1 LNSQPIFHLRLFGSP
16 SLEGDGGPTPT
27 RATQRHRVALLALLA
42 LSPDRRLTR
51 DRLIATLWPERDA
64 DGGRNLLKVATYVLR
79 ETLGETAL
87 LTEGDF
93 LRLNTD
99 VVGPDVVEFEAALDR
114 ADHAAAVALYRGP
127 LLDGFF
133 LAEAPEF
140 EHWADRERQRLAS
153 SYGGAL
159 EALAQAAEGDR
170 DFQRSV
176 EWWKKRAALDPFD
189 SRVALRLMQALDSS
203 GNRAAAI
210 QHATIHQRLLEGE
223 LGVTSVP
230 EITALTDRLRRDPVA
245 LPETTPACGNEQPAP
260 ATPDIIRVAH
270 VPPASEPGVAPAI
283 ASAESRA
290 SGWRRWTWAAGVV
303 LLAAGA
309 VGAVWSRMPRP
320 ADRDRSIVV
329 LPFINLSADPENEYF
344 SDGLTEEVITRL
356 AAIPGLKVISRTSA
370 MHYKGTTKPLREIAD
385 ELNVDHVLEGSVRL
399 SDGRVRISAQF
410 IDARTDAH
418 LWADNYE
425 YTLADRFG
433 VQAEIAQKVAST
445 LEVELGENARL
456 QLVRRGTRDFEA
468 YDLYRRG
475 RFLWNSR
482 TRAGHE
488 KAIEYYNQAIARDS
502 SYADAYAGLADAYLT
517 AYQLAYFPWESS
529 VFYARIKAAAERAVA
544 LDDNSADAHAAMA
557 IALWW
562 NKDWPGTEREIRRA
576 LQLNPGQANTRTWYG
591 LLLAGWGRSREAL
604 AESRRAAELDPFA
617 LVATNNV
624 GWQCYLNGDAECAE
638 KYFQRAVD
646 MGGYANSHRGM
657 AILYARKGMFKEAIA
672 SMRKAIELGPTQTE
686 LIADL
691 AQVQALGGDR
701 VGALTTL
708 ELAKAS
714 PREPFNIGRAYVALQ
729 EPDSAFAWL
738 ERSTWQWPH
747 RAVRMDPTLDPI
759 RSDPRF
765 ARLSERIE
773 REMGI
778 R

>member
-1 LNSQPIFHLRLFGSP
+1 MNSQPIFHFRLFGTP
-16 SLEGDGGPTPT
+16 SLESDGGPVPV

-42 LSPDRRLTR
+42 LSPGRRLTR
-51 DRLIATLWPERDA
+51 DRLIATLWPERDI

-79 ETLGETAL
+79 EALTETAL
-87 LTEGDF
+87 LSEGDF

-99 VVGPDVVEFEAALDR
+99 IVRVDVLEFEGALDR

-127 LLDGFF
+127 LMDGFF
-133 LAEAPEF
+133 LSEAAEF
-140 EHWADRERQRLAS
+140 EHWTDRERQRLAS
-153 SYGGAL
+153 RYGEAL
-159 EALAQAAEGDR
+159 ETLAQAAGADR

-176 EWWKKRAALDPFD
+176 ELWKKRSALDPYD
-189 SRVALRLMQALDSS
+189 SRVALRLMQALDAS
-203 GNRAAAI
+203 GNRAGAV
-210 QHATIHQRLLEGE
+210 QHATIHQRLIEHE
-223 LGVTSVP
+223 LGVASVP
-230 EITALTDRLRRDPVA
+230 EIAALADRLRREPVGA
-245 LPETTPACGNEQPAP
+245 VPDATTRAESEPQPAS
-260 ATPDIIRVAH
+260 I
-270 VPPASEPGVAPAI
+270 VAPI
-283 ASAESRA
+283 ESPRRG
-290 SGWRRWTWAAGVV
+290 SRRWAWAAGIV
-303 LLAAGA
+303 LLVAGA
-309 VGAVWSRMPRP
+309 IGAVWSRMPRP

-329 LPFINLSADPENEYF
+329 LPFINMSADPDNEYF

-370 MHYKGTTKPLREIAD
+370 MHYKGTTKPLRMIAD
-385 ELNVDHVLEGSVRL
+385 ELDVGHVLEGSVRL
-399 SDGRVRISAQF
+399 NDGRVRISAQF
-410 IDARTDAH
+410 IDAQTDAH

-433 VQAEIAQKVAST
+433 VQAEIAQKVANT
-445 LEVELGENARL
+445 LEVELGENARV
-456 QLVRRGTRDFEA
+456 QLVRRGTRDYEA

-482 TRAGHE
+482 TRVGHE
-488 KAIEYYNQAIARDS
+488 KAIDYFNQAIARDS

-517 AYQLAYFPWESS
+517 AYQLAHFPWEPSA
-529 VFYARIKAAAERAVA
+529 FYARIKAAAERAVA

-657 AILYARKGMFKEAIA
+657 AILYARKGMFKEALA

-738 ERSTWQWPH
+738 ERSSWQWPH
-747 RAVRMDPTLDPI
+747 RAVRMDPALDPI

-773 REMGI
+773 REMGL

>member
-1 LNSQPIFHLRLFGSP
+1 M
-16 SLEGDGGPTPT
+16 
-27 RATQRHRVALLALLA
+27 ALLALLA
-42 LSPDRRLTR
+42 LSPGQRLTR
-51 DRLIATLWPERDA
+51 DRLIATLWPERDG

-79 ETLGETAL
+79 EALTETAL
-87 LTEGDF
+87 LTEGDSV
-93 LRLNTD
+93 RLNTD
-99 VVGPDVVEFEAALDR
+99 VVRVDVVEFEAALQR
-114 ADHAAAVALYRGP
+114 GDHDAAASIYAGP

-133 LAEAPEF
+133 LNEAAEF
-140 EHWADRERQRLAS
+140 EHWVDRERQRLAS
-153 SYGGAL
+153 LYGETL
-159 EALAQAAEGDR
+159 ESLAQAAEAAG
-170 DFQRSV
+170 DFQGSV
-176 EWWKKRAALDPFD
+176 ECWKKRAALDPYD
-189 SRVALRLMQALDSS
+189 SRVAVQLMKALDAS
-203 GNRAAAI
+203 GNRAGAV
-210 QHATIHQRLLEGE
+210 QHATIHQRLIEQE
-223 LGVTSVP
+223 LGVTSAP
-230 EITALTDRLRRDPVA
+230 EIAALADRLRREPAGAAPVA
-245 LPETTPACGNEQPAP
+245 PVRADA
-260 ATPDIIRVAH
+260 
-270 VPPASEPGVAPAI
+270 VPGESEVAPI
-283 ASAESRA
+283 ESARRGS
-290 SGWRRWTWAAGVV
+290 RRWAWAAGIVV
-303 LLAAGA
+303 LVAAALGT
-309 VGAVWSRMPRP
+309 VWSRRPRP
-320 ADRDRSIVV
+320 AHRDPSIVV
-329 LPFINLSADPENEYF
+329 LPFVNLSADADNEYF

-370 MHYKGTTKPLREIAD
+370 MHYKGTTKPLRVIAD
-385 ELNVDHVLEGSVRL
+385 ELNVGHVLEGSVRL
-399 SDGRVRISAQF
+399 NDGRVRISAQF

-418 LWADNYE
+418 LWAENYE
-425 YTLADRFG
+425 YTLADKFG

-445 LEVELGENARL
+445 LEVELGDNVRA
-456 QLVRRGTRDFEA
+456 QLVRRGTRDSEA

-517 AYQLAYFPWESS
+517 AYQLAIFPWEPPA
-529 VFYARIKAAAERAVA
+529 FYERIKAAAERALA

-617 LVATNNV
+617 VVATSNV

-646 MGGYANSHRGM
+646 MGGYANPHRGM
-657 AILYARKGMFKEAIA
+657 AILYARKGKFKEAIA
-672 SMRKAIELGPTQTE
+672 SMEKAIELAPAQTE
-686 LIADL
+686 FLADL

-701 VGALTTL
+701 AGALVSI
-708 ELAKAS
+708 ERAKAS

-738 ERSTWQWPH
+738 ERSSWVWPH
-747 RAVRMDPTLDPI
+747 RAVRMDPSLDPL
-759 RSDPRF
+759 RADQRF
-765 ARLSERIE
+765 AQLSERIE
-773 REMGI
+773 REMGL

>member
-1 LNSQPIFHLRLFGSP
+1 
-16 SLEGDGGPTPT
+16 
-27 RATQRHRVALLALLA
+27 
-42 LSPDRRLTR
+42 
-51 DRLIATLWPERDA
+51 
-64 DGGRNLLKVATYVLR
+64 
-79 ETLGETAL
+79 
-87 LTEGDF
+87 
-93 LRLNTD
+93 
-99 VVGPDVVEFEAALDR
+99 
-114 ADHAAAVALYRGP
+114 YRGP
-127 LLDGFF
+127 LLDGFV
-133 LAEAPEF
+133 LNEAPEF
-140 EHWADRERQRLAS
+140 EHWTDRERQRLAS
-153 SYGGAL
+153 LLGRSQ
-159 EALAQAAEGDR
+159 EALAEAAEDDR
-170 DFQRSV
+170 DFQRSA
-176 EWWKKRAALDPFD
+176 EWWKKRAALDPYD
-189 SRVALRLMQALDSS
+189 SRVALRLMQALDAT
-203 GNRAAAI
+203 GNRAGAV
-210 QHATIHQRLLEGE
+210 QHATIHQRLIEQE
-223 LGVTSVP
+223 LGVTSAP
-230 EITALTDRLRRDPVA
+230 EIAALADRLRREPAGAVPVA
-245 LPETTPACGNEQPAP
+245 
-260 ATPDIIRVAH
+260 ATRAESK
-270 VPPASEPGVAPAI
+270 SEPQQDFIVAPI
-283 ASAESRA
+283 ESR
-290 SGWRRWTWAAGVV
+290 STRSRGWAWVAAIVF
-303 LLAAGA
+303 LAAGA
-309 VGAVWSRMPRP
+309 FGAVALRMPRA
-320 ADRDRSIVV
+320 ADRERSIVV
-329 LPFINLSADPENEYF
+329 LPFINLSADPDNEYF

-370 MHYKGTTKPLREIAD
+370 MHYKGTTKPLRVIAE
-385 ELNVDHVLEGSVRL
+385 ELDVGHVLEGSVRL

-445 LEVELGENARL
+445 LEVELGENARV
-456 QLVRRGTRDFEA
+456 QLVRRGTRDVEA

-482 TRAGHE
+482 TRVGHE

-517 AYQLAYFPWESS
+517 AYQLAYLPWEPSE
-529 VFYARIKAAAERAVA
+529 FYARLKAAAERAVA

-617 LVATNNV
+617 VVATNNV

-691 AQVQALGGDR
+691 AQVQALGGDTA
-701 VGALTTL
+701 GALATL
-708 ELAKAS
+708 ELAKAN

-738 ERSTWQWPH
+738 ERSSWQWPH
-747 RAVRMDPTLDPI
+747 RAVRTDPALDPI

-765 ARLSERIE
+765 ARLSGRIE
-773 REMGI
+773 REMGL

>member
-1 LNSQPIFHLRLFGSP
+1 MNSQPIFHLRLFGSP
-16 SLEGDGGPTPT
+16 SLESDGGPVAV
-27 RATQRHRVALLALLA
+27 RATQRHRLALLALLA
-42 LSPDRRLTR
+42 LSPGRRLTR
-51 DRLIATLWPERDA
+51 DRLIATLWPERDIE
-64 DGGRNLLKVATYVLR
+64 GGRNLLKVATYVLR
-79 ETLGETAL
+79 EALADTTLVS
-87 LTEGDF
+87 EGDF

-99 VVGPDVVEFEAALDR
+99 VVRVDVVEFEAALDR
-114 ADHAAAVALYRGP
+114 ADHAAAVALYSGP
-127 LLDGFF
+127 LLEGFF
-133 LAEAPEF
+133 LTEAAEF
-140 EHWADRERQRLAS
+140 EHWTDRERQRLAS
-153 SYGGAL
+153 QYGDAL
-159 EALAQAAEGDR
+159 ETLAQGADAAR
-170 DFQRSV
+170 DSQRSV
-176 EWWKKRAALDPFD
+176 EWWKKRSAVDPYD
-189 SRVALRLMQALDSS
+189 SRIALRLMQALDAS
-203 GNRAAAI
+203 GNRAGAV
-210 QHATIHQRLLEGE
+210 QHATIHQRLIEQE
-223 LGVTSVP
+223 LGVASVP
-230 EITALTDRLRRDPVA
+230 EIAALADRLRR
-245 LPETTPACGNEQPAP
+245 
-260 ATPDIIRVAH
+260 
-270 VPPASEPGVAPAI
+270 EP
-283 ASAESRA
+283 
-290 SGWRRWTWAAGVV
+290 
-303 LLAAGA
+303 AGA
-309 VGAVWSRMPRP
+309 VPVAATRVEPAPQPTSIVEPVESPPRSIRSRRWAWVASVVVLMAIALGGVWTRWPRA
-320 ADRDRSIVV
+320 ADPGPSIVV
-329 LPFINLSADPENEYF
+329 LPFVNLSADPDNEYF

-370 MHYKGTTKPLREIAD
+370 MHYKGTTKPLRVIAD
-385 ELNVDHVLEGSVRL
+385 ELNVGHVLEGSVRL

-410 IDARTDAH
+410 IDARKDAH
-418 LWADNYE
+418 LWANNYE

-433 VQAEIAQKVAST
+433 VQAEIAQKVAGT
-445 LEVELGENARL
+445 LEVELGENARA
-456 QLVRRGTRDFEA
+456 QLARPGTRDAEA

-488 KAIEYYNQAIARDS
+488 KAIEYYNLAIARDS
-502 SYADAYAGLADAYLT
+502 NYADAYAGLADAYLT
-517 AYQLAYFPWESS
+517 AYQLAHIPWEPSE
-529 VFYARIKAAAERAVA
+529 FYARIKAAAERAVA

-617 LVATNNV
+617 AVPTNNV

-646 MGGYANSHRGM
+646 MSGYANSHRGM
-657 AILYARKGMFKEAIA
+657 AVLYVRKGMFTEAMA
-672 SMRKAIELGPTQTE
+672 SMRRAIELGPTQTE

-701 VGALTTL
+701 VGALATL
-708 ELAKAS
+708 ERAKAS

-738 ERSTWQWPH
+738 ERSSWQWPH
-747 RAVRMDPTLDPI
+747 RAVRMDPALDPI

-773 REMGI
+773 REMGL

>member
-1 LNSQPIFHLRLFGSP
+1 M
-16 SLEGDGGPTPT
+16 
-27 RATQRHRVALLALLA
+27 LALLA
-42 LSPDRRLTR
+42 LSPDRRVAR
-51 DRLIATLWPERDA
+51 DRLIATLWPERDE

-79 ETLGETAL
+79 EALGETAL
-87 LTEGDF
+87 LSEGDF

-99 VVGPDVVEFEAALDR
+99 VVRPDVVEFEAAIDR
-114 ADHAAAVALYRGP
+114 GDHAAAVALYRGP

-133 LAEAPEF
+133 LNEAAEF
-140 EHWADRERQRLAS
+140 EHWTDRERQRLAS
-153 SYGGAL
+153 LYGEAL
-159 EALAQAAEGDR
+159 ETLAQAAEADR
-170 DFQRSV
+170 DFQRSA
-176 EWWKKRAALDPFD
+176 EWWKKRAALDPYD
-189 SRVALRLMQALDSS
+189 SRVALRLMQALDAS
-203 GNRAAAI
+203 GHRAGAV
-210 QHATIHQRLLEGE
+210 QHATIHQRLIEQE
-223 LGVTSVP
+223 LGVTSAP
-230 EITALTDRLRRDPVA
+230 EIAALADRLRREPAGAVPVA
-245 LPETTPACGNEQPAP
+245 
-260 ATPDIIRVAH
+260 ATRAESK
-270 VPPASEPGVAPAI
+270 SEPRPGSTVAPI
-283 ASAESRA
+283 ESR
-290 SGWRRWTWAAGVV
+290 STRSRPWAWVAGIVF
-303 LLAAGA
+303 LAAGA
-309 VGAVWSRMPRP
+309 LGAVWSRMPHP

-329 LPFINLSADPENEYF
+329 LPFINLSADPDNEYF

-370 MHYKGTTKPLREIAD
+370 MHYKGTTKPLRMIAG
-385 ELNVDHVLEGSVRL
+385 ELNVGHVLEGSVRL
-399 SDGRVRISAQF
+399 SNGRVRISAQF

-433 VQAEIAQKVAST
+433 VQAEIAQKVATT
-445 LEVELGENARL
+445 LEVELGENARA

-488 KAIEYYNQAIARDS
+488 KAIEYYNRAIARDS

-646 MGGYANSHRGM
+646 MGGYANSYRGM

-691 AQVQALGGDR
+691 AQIQALGGDR
-701 VGALTTL
+701 AGALATL
-708 ELAKAS
+708 ELAKAN

-738 ERSTWQWPH
+738 ERSSWQWPH
-747 RAVRMDPTLDPI
+747 RAVRTDPALDPI

-765 ARLSERIE
+765 ARLSGQIE
-773 REMGI
+773 REMGL